1 MPTGRWKETGTKI
14 EEDKGNVGRSGTQD
28 AQVRI
33 LFSHVLGGERRGETI
48 PRWVKY
54 SGPVPSKG
62 AGLSPP

>member
-14 EEDKGNVGRSGTQD
+14 ERDKGNVGRSGTQD
-28 AQVRI
+28 AQVREYS
-33 LFSHVLGGERRGETI
+33 LAACWGERVETV